1 MKKIYLSFV
10 VLFMVISA
18 IAKEPI
24 EQKVNKKQQPKLAN
38 TYVKAKDWG
47 VEFIAFIVELFLP
60 VWGKYSEGGTTNRD
74 IPLLT
79 GMITFSVLKKIHHN

>member
-1 MKKIYLSFV
+1 MKKIYLTFV

-24 EQKVNKKQQPKLAN
+24 EQKVIKKHHPKLD
-38 TYVKAKDWG
+38 YSYSKAKDWG

-60 VWGKYSEGGTTNRD
+60 VWSKYSEGGTTNRD
-74 IPLLT
+74 VPLLT
-79 GMITFSVLKKIHHN
+79 GMITFSVLKKIHYN